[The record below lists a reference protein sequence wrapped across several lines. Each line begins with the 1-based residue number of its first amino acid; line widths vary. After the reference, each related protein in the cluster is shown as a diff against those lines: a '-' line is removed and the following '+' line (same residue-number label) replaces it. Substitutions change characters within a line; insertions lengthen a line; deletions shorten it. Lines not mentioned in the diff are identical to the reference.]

1 MAVRSDGVCTAY
13 GRQDVKDFDAASY
26 IDFISADAKKE
37 ALLEIASPSND
48 AAAWYYAAAIAN
60 DLNVKVDVEPLLLKI
75 DQVSSDDFSMQTAGM
90 QVYNLCSAFA
100 CCRTFILEAR
110 GLVADMSVATIPSIL
125 MSPCCT
131 HWKGTCSVLLHS

>member
-75 DQVSSDDFSMQTAGM
+75 DQASSDDFSMQTAG
-90 QVYNLCSAFA
+90 
-100 CCRTFILEAR
+100 I
-110 GLVADMSVATIPSIL
+110 
-125 MSPCCT
+125 
-131 HWKGTCSVLLHS
+131 